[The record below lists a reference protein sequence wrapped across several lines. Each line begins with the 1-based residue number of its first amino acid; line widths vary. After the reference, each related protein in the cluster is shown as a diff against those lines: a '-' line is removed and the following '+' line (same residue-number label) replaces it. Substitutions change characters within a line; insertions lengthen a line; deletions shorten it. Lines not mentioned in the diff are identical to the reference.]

1 MTIIRPVRWEL
12 RANPEHRRFV
22 AERLIAFKG
31 GLQEQVHAAT
41 SEHSL
46 RLATWNIM
54 HFGDG
59 GGYDRSI
66 ESLFY
71 IAEIIDHFDLVAV
84 QEVNEDLSKLEQLID
99 KYLGSGWEYIVTD
112 VVEGSAGNGERLAF
126 LYRTGK
132 VQFCREVGEI
142 VLPTGDEIAAPG
154 ADGSNAVLQF
164 ARTPF
169 SVAFR
174 AGWLRFR
181 LCTVHIH
188 YGKDQKTGSPDMV
201 RRREEIAKVAG
212 LLAQRQ
218 ENERRA
224 GEKRAAA
231 WDNPE
236 EGGWNANYILLGDF
250 NIVSPEHE
258 TMQALKDAGFT
269 VEDKQHA
276 EIDGSGRH
284 YDQIA
289 HRTAHPGF
297 KVLDSGVFDMFD
309 YVYRDEDAG
318 HYVDKAD
325 LSVLTTRK
333 DPKEGQ
339 PRERTREEAMEYFQT
354 YYRKHQMSDHKLLWA
369 ELCIDYAGDYL
380 DRIVAEPVA

>member
-12 RANPEHRRFV
+12 RDNPEHRRFV
-22 AERLIAFKG
+22 AERLIALKA

-59 GGYDRSI
+59 GAYDRST
-66 ESLFY
+66 ESMLY

-84 QEVNEDLSKLEQLID
+84 QEVNENIDRLEELIA
-99 KYLGSGWEYIVTD
+99 KYLGSGWDYLVTD
-112 VVEGSAGNGERLAF
+112 VVEGSAGNNERLAF

-169 SVAFR
+169 SVSFR
-174 AGWLRFR
+174 AGWLRFK

-188 YGKDQKTGSPDMV
+188 YGKDQSQGSPDMV

-212 LLAQRQ
+212 LLAKRQ
-218 ENERRA
+218 EHERLA
-224 GEKRAAA
+224 GEKRAAVWA
-231 WDNPE
+231 DPK

-258 TMQALKDAGFT
+258 TMRALTDAGFT
-269 VEDKQHA
+269 VQDKDHA
-276 EIDGSGRH
+276 DIAGSGKH

-289 HRTAHPGF
+289 HKTGHPGF
-297 KVLDSGVFDMFD
+297 KAHDSGVFDMFG

-318 HYVDKAD
+318 HYVDRARLEV
-325 LSVLTTRK
+325 LSARK
-333 DPKEGQ
+333 DPKPGQ
-339 PRERTREEAMEYFQT
+339 PPQRTRNEAMAYFRS

-369 ELCIDYAGDYL
+369 ELCIDYANDYL
-380 DRIVAEPVA
+380 ERIIDEPTI